1 METELLAA
9 KTPAD
14 LLELATR
21 GDAEAFAELVRQ
33 HQRLVFSV
41 AWHFFRDMTLSEDLA
56 QEVFV
61 QLFQNLREI
70 HSDAHL
76 VFWLRQVT
84 TRKCI
89 DHARRLQR
97 QGGPALDFEAAL
109 QVPAEAEPADSGE
122 LEQLR
127 RLVAGLPAKFKAVV
141 TLRYQEDM
149 PPSEIAR
156 VLGCPVNSVK
166 SRLQRALTLLRERIE
181 PL

>member
-14 LLELATR
+14 LLERATR
-21 GDAEAFAELVRQ
+21 GDAEAFADLVRQ

-41 AWHFFRDMTLSEDLA
+41 TWHFFRDMTLAEDLA
-56 QEVFV
+56 QDVFL
-61 QLFQNLREI
+61 QLFQSLREI
-70 HSDAHL
+70 HSDSHL
-76 VFWLRQVT
+76 IFWLRQVT

-89 DHARRLQR
+89 DHARRMQR
-97 QGGPALDFEAAL
+97 QGETPLDFEAAL
-109 QVPAEAEPADSGE
+109 LVPVEPEPTDSGE

-127 RLVAGLPAKFKAVV
+127 RLVAGLPVKFKAVV
-141 TLRYQEDM
+141 TLRYQEAM

-166 SRLQRALTLLRERIE
+166 SRLQRALALLRERIE
-181 PL
+181 